1 MAVYLQLAGADL
13 AVEILITVA
22 DVVVLVPM
30 LSMSLSLSLLLLL
43 SSCLVDHDN
52 RLKP

>member
-30 LSMSLSLSLLLLL
+30 LSMSLSLSLLL
-43 SSCLVDHDN
+43 SSCRVDHDN
-52 RLKP
+52 CRLS